1 MPAGVRSPYQ
11 EIVSL
16 SEAATCAPS
25 AFTGLI
31 ATAPQSIQREAWS
44 QLDRRNLKVREW
56 QRTALDLFAASVRG
70 DLPRTLAD
78 SILGHLPDHLGWGHH
93 RGCPLGTAG
102 TPMFF
107 RTDQA
112 ADGTILEVQCPGSLW
127 GVHEILSEFY
137 AGAGLLD
144 AHRIVPLSARFVS
157 EVRTRIGAQPVIHHL
172 LDNSSHP
179 AGERFF
185 IQRARRTALYFGY
198 DLDIRPQDCNF
209 VRGHDFFS
217 LMTENF
223 SSERRR
229 RLAAGE
235 PIYDLPPIVLF
246 DQKLLLSFPF
256 SSDTREH
263 FDDATRKLF
272 PHTTLVTP
280 RGLQLEDGG
289 SPTLEQ
295 FAALPRARR
304 GYFLKYAGSDVA
316 RNWGS
321 RAVFHLGKLSSEAC
335 ERRLRE
341 VTSGWAWGER
351 WIVQKEQSSEEQ
363 ISFTTREGGIETTSE
378 HSKHSVFYG
387 PGGAMA
393 VLIMF
398 ESFFKVHG
406 STETITTIGVSE
418 DCMAQVDA

>member
-1 MPAGVRSPYQ
+1 MTVSLSNPYQ
-11 EIVSL
+11 NIVSL
-16 SEAATCAPS
+16 SEEAMCAPS
-25 AFTGLI
+25 AFTGLV
-31 ATAPQSIQREAWS
+31 ATTPRSIPRGTWS
-44 QLDRRNLKVREW
+44 QFDRRNQKVREW
-56 QRTALDLFAASVRG
+56 QRTALELFAASVRG

-78 SILGHLPDHLGWGHH
+78 SVLGHLPAHVGWDHH
-93 RGCPLGTAG
+93 RRCPLLTAG
-102 TPMFF
+102 TPTLF

-112 ADGTILEVQCPGSLW
+112 ADGTVLEVQCPGSLW

-137 AGAGLLD
+137 AGAGFLD
-144 AHRIVPLSARFVS
+144 ARRIVPLSDRFIS
-157 EVRTRIGAQPVIHHL
+157 EVRTRVGAAPIIHHL

-185 IQRARRTALYFGY
+185 IQRARRTARYFGY
-198 DLDIRPQDCNF
+198 DLDVKPQDCNF
-209 VRGHDFFS
+209 VRAHDFFS
-217 LMTENF
+217 LMVENF
-223 SSERRR
+223 SSERQL

-246 DQKLLLSFPF
+246 DQKLLLTLPF
-256 SSDTREH
+256 STDTREH
-263 FDDATRKLF
+263 FDHETRELF
-272 PHTTLVTP
+272 PYTTLVTP
-280 RGLQLEDGG
+280 SGLQLEDGG

-321 RAVFHLGKLSSEAC
+321 RAVFHLGKLSHEAC
-335 ERRLRE
+335 ERRLHE
-341 VTSGWAWGER
+341 VTTGWAAGER

-363 ISFTTREGGIETTSE
+363 VSFVAREGGIETTSA
-378 HSKHSVFYG
+378 HSKHSVFCG

-398 ESFFKVHG
+398 ERFYKVHG
-406 STETITTIGVSE
+406 STETITTIGVPE
-418 DCMAQVDA
+418 D